1 MILSLFRRYDWYMV
15 GAALSLAVIGLIS
28 QFSIARGDY
37 SLFERQFL
45 WVMLGIVMFVA
56 ISAIDYR
63 IFRHYSWPVL
73 AVYTLGV
80 ALLVIVLLVGSSI
93 RGAQSWIVLGPFVI
107 TPIEFVKLTLVL
119 LLAKYF
125 AMRHIEIYRFRHI
138 FISGIYAAIP
148 SILVMMQPELGS
160 FIILASIWIGI
171 ILVAGIKSNQIGVL
185 GVSAIILIA
194 LAWSFGLHDYQRVR
208 ILTFLDPMQDPHG
221 NGYNAIQSIIA
232 VGSGGWLGQG
242 AGHGTQTQFGFLPEM
257 HTDFMFAA
265 ISEELGVIGAG
276 LVLFLF
282 ALLIWRIIWLAK
294 SSPNNF
300 ARLTSMGF
308 AMMLF
313 SQSFVNIGMNVGVM
327 PITGIPL
334 PFVSYGGSSI
344 VSSFMALGFLQSIF
358 MRSHTFASYSS
369 IAE

>member
-1 MILSLFRRYDWYMV
+1 MILSLLKRYDWYMV
-15 GAALSLAVIGLIS
+15 GAAISLAALGLIS
-28 QFSIARGDY
+28 QFNIARGDY
-37 SLFERQFL
+37 NFFEHQFL
-45 WVMLGIVMFVA
+45 WIMLGIVLFVA

-63 IFRHYSWPVL
+63 IFRHYSLPVL
-73 AVYTLGV
+73 VIYILG
-80 ALLVIVLLVGSSI
+80 AILLTTVLIVGSAI
-93 RGAQSWIVLGPFVI
+93 RGAQSWLVIGPLVI

-138 FISGIYAAIP
+138 IVSGLYAAVP
-148 SILVMMQPELGS
+148 SFLVILQPELGS
-160 FIILASIWIGI
+160 FIIIVSIWIGVM
-171 ILVAGIKSNQIGVL
+171 LVAGINYKQIVIL
-185 GVSAIILIA
+185 IISAIVLIS
-194 LAWSFGLHDYQRVR
+194 LAWSFGLHDYQRARV
-208 ILTFLDPMQDPHG
+208 LTFLDPTKDPHG
-221 NGYNAIQSIIA
+221 NGYNAIQSITA

-257 HTDFMFAA
+257 HTDFIFAA
-265 ISEELGVIGAG
+265 ISEEFGVIGAG

-282 ALLIWRIIWLAK
+282 ALLIWRIIQLAK
-294 SSPNNF
+294 NSPNNF

-344 VSSFMALGFLQSIF
+344 VSSFIALGFLQSIF
-358 MRSHTFASYSS
+358 MRSHSFFSYAT